1 MTVRNGVFIAG
12 RWSSGTGTEELVE
25 RSSIDDQLLGQVQSA
40 SEAQVDEAVQAAA
53 AAFPIWSATPR
64 AQRTAKLHEIAEALE
79 ARTDEFAELATR
91 EVGTTLSISKAVQ
104 VGLAVRVLR
113 STADAMDE
121 LSLSEEDENFVV
133 EREPIGVV
141 AAITPWNFPLH
152 QIVAKLAPA
161 LAAGCTIVVKPAEQ
175 TSLSSIAL
183 FELIDGV
190 GLPPGTVNLVCG
202 TGPIVGEALVR
213 HPLVNMVSFTG
224 STRAGKRVGELAI
237 NDVKKI
243 ALELGGKSATVLL
256 DDAELDR
263 AVPSSLSNCY
273 LNSGQVCSAL
283 TRLIVMRSQ
292 LPRVEE
298 LLLKAAERFVPGD
311 PMESSTRLG
320 PLVSAVQRDRVIEYI
335 EIGIAEG
342 ARVLVGGPQRP
353 EGSGY
358 FVTPTVFTD
367 VTANMRIAQE
377 EIFGPVLVVIPVESE
392 EEALA
397 AANNSAF
404 GLAGAVWSADRDRAV
419 AFARK
424 IRTGQVA
431 INGGAFNAR
440 APFGGYKMSGNGR
453 ELGKYGLEEY
463 FEYKALVY

>member
-12 RWSSGTGTEELVE
+12 TWRTGLGSEELVE
-25 RSSIDDQLLGQVQSA
+25 RSSIDDQPLGQVQSA
-40 SEAQVDEAVQAAA
+40 SPEQVDEAVRAAA

-64 AQRTAKLHEIAEALE
+64 AERTAKLHDIAEALE
-79 ARTDEFAELATR
+79 ARTDEFAELASR

-141 AAITPWNFPLH
+141 GAITPWNFPFH

-161 LAAGCTIVVKPAEQ
+161 LAAGCTIVVKPAEL
-175 TSLSSIAL
+175 TSLSAIAL
-183 FELIDGV
+183 FEVIEAV
-190 GLPPGTVNLVCG
+190 GLPPGTANLVCG
-202 TGPIVGEALVR
+202 PGPIVGEALVG

-224 STRAGKRVGELAI
+224 STRAGKRIGEIAI
-237 NDVKKI
+237 NDVKKV

-256 DDAELDR
+256 DDAELER
-263 AVPSSLSNCY
+263 AVPASLSNCY

-311 PMESSTRLG
+311 PLEGSTRLG
-320 PLVSAVQRDRVIEYI
+320 PLVSAAQRDRVIEYI

-353 EGSGY
+353 DGAGY

-367 VTANMRIAQE
+367 VTVDMRIAQE
-377 EIFGPVLVVIPVESE
+377 EIFGPVLVVIPVDSE
-392 EEALA
+392 EQALA
-397 AANNSAF
+397 AANNSAY
-404 GLAGAVWSADRDRAV
+404 GLAGAVWSSDRDRAV
-419 AFARK
+419 AFARR
-424 IRTGQVA
+424 IRTGQVE
-431 INGGAFNAR
+431 INGGAFNPM
-440 APFGGYKMSGNGR
+440 APFGGYKQSGHGR
-453 ELGKYGLEEY
+453 ELGRYGLEE
-463 FEYKALVY
+463 FLVVKSLQL

>member
-1 MTVRNGVFIAG
+1 VFIAG
-12 RWSSGTGTEELVE
+12 VWSQGEGVDELVE
-25 RSSIDDQLLGQVQSA
+25 RSSVDDQVIGQVQAA
-40 SEAQVDEAVQAAA
+40 SQAQVDAAVQAAA

-64 AQRTAKLHEIAEALE
+64 AERTAKLYEIAEALE
-79 ARTDEFAELATR
+79 ARTDEFAELVSR

-133 EREPIGVV
+133 EREPVGVV

-161 LAAGCTIVVKPAEQ
+161 LAAGCTIVVKPAEV

-190 GLPPGTVNLVCG
+190 GLPAGTANLVCG
-202 TGPIVGEALVR
+202 TGPVVGEALVS

-224 STRAGKRVGELAI
+224 STRAGKRIGELAL
-237 NDVKKI
+237 NDVKKV

-256 DDAELDR
+256 EDAELDR

-298 LLLKAAERFVPGD
+298 LLVKAAERFVPGD
-311 PMESSTRLG
+311 PLESSTRLG
-320 PLVSAVQRDRVIEYI
+320 PLVSAGQRDRVIEYI

-367 VTANMRIAQE
+367 VTPDMRIAQE
-377 EIFGPVLVVIPVESE
+377 EIFGPVLVVIPVDSE

-397 AANNSAF
+397 AANNSAY

-463 FEYKALVY
+463 FEYKALIY

>member
-12 RWSSGTGTEELVE
+12 AWSQGAGVEELIE

-40 SEAQVDEAVQAAA
+40 SLEQVDLAVRAAA
-53 AAFPIWSATPR
+53 DALPIWSAVPR
-64 AQRTAKLHEIAEALE
+64 AERTAKLHQIADALE

-113 STADAMDE
+113 STADAMDA

-152 QIVAKLAPA
+152 QVVAKMAPA
-161 LAAGCTIVVKPAEQ
+161 LAAGCTIVVKPAEL
-175 TSLSSIAL
+175 TSLSTIAL

-190 GLPPGTVNLVCG
+190 GLPAGAVNLVCG

-224 STRAGKRVGELAI
+224 STRAGRRIGELAI

-243 ALELGGKSATVLL
+243 SLELGGKSATVLL
-256 DDAELDR
+256 DDADLDR
-263 AVPSSLSNCY
+263 AVPSSLNNCY

-292 LPRVEE
+292 LPKVEE
-298 LLLKAAERFVPGD
+298 LLAKAAERFVPGD
-311 PMESSTRLG
+311 PLEGSTRLG

-353 EGSGY
+353 DSAGY
-358 FVTPTVFTD
+358 FVTATVFSD
-367 VTANMRIAQE
+367 VTPDMRIAQE
-377 EIFGPVLVVIPVESE
+377 EIFGPVLVVIPVDSE

-397 AANNSAF
+397 AANNSAY

-419 AFARK
+419 AFARRM
-424 IRTGQVA
+424 RTGQVA

-440 APFGGYKMSGNGR
+440 APFGGFKMSGIGR

>member
-12 RWSSGTGTEELVE
+12 TWSQGNGSEEIIE
-25 RSSIDDQLLGQVQSA
+25 RSSIDDELLGQVQSA
-40 SEAQVDEAVQAAA
+40 SVEQVDQAVRAAA
-53 AAFPIWSATPR
+53 DAFPIWSAVPR
-64 AQRTAKLHEIAEALE
+64 AERTAKLHEIADALE

-133 EREPIGVV
+133 EREPIGGV

-161 LAAGCTIVVKPAEQ
+161 LAAGCTIVVKPAEL

-183 FELIDGV
+183 FELIEGV
-190 GLPPGTVNLVCG
+190 GLPAGTVNLVCG
-202 TGPIVGEALVR
+202 TGPVAGEALVR

-224 STRAGKRVGELAI
+224 STRTGKRIGELAI

-243 ALELGGKSATVLL
+243 SLELGGKSATVLL
-256 DDAELDR
+256 DDADLDR

-292 LPRVEE
+292 LPKVEE
-298 LLLKAAERFVPGD
+298 LLAKAAERFVPGD
-311 PMESSTRLG
+311 PLEGSTRLG

-353 EGSGY
+353 EGAGY

-367 VTANMRIAQE
+367 VTADMRIAQE
-377 EIFGPVLVVIPVESE
+377 EIFGPVLVVIPVDSE

-397 AANNSAF
+397 AANNSAY

-419 AFARK
+419 AFARR

>member
-12 RWSSGTGTEELVE
+12 TWSPGAGEVELVE
-25 RSSIDDQLLGQVQSA
+25 RSSADDQVLGSVQSA
-40 SEAQVDEAVQAAA
+40 SEGQVDAAVRAAA

-64 AQRTAKLHEIAEALE
+64 AERTAKLQEIADALE
-79 ARTDEFAELATR
+79 ARTDEFAELASR

-113 STADAMDE
+113 TTADAMDA
-121 LSLSEEDENFVV
+121 LPLSEEDENFVV

-161 LAAGCTIVVKPAEQ
+161 LAAGCTIVVKPAEL

-190 GLPPGTVNLVCG
+190 GLPPGTANLVCG

-213 HPLVNMVSFTG
+213 HPMVAMVSFTG
-224 STRAGKRVGELAI
+224 STRAGKRIGELAI
-237 NDVKKI
+237 HAVNKVS
-243 ALELGGKSATVLL
+243 LELGGKSPPVLL
-256 DDAELDR
+256 DDAAFDR
-263 AVPSSLSNCY
+263 AVPASLSNCY

-283 TRLIVMRSQ
+283 TRLIVPRSE
-292 LPRVEE
+292 LARVEE
-298 LLLKAAERFVPGD
+298 LLIKAAERFVPGD
-311 PMESSTRLG
+311 PLESSTRLG

-353 EGSGY
+353 EGAGY

-367 VTANMRIAQE
+367 VTPDMRIAQE
-377 EIFGPVLVVIPVESE
+377 EIFGPVLVVIPVDNED
-392 EEALA
+392 EALA
-397 AANNSAF
+397 AANNSAY
-404 GLAGAVWSADRDRAV
+404 GLAGAVWSADRDRAA

>member
-1 MTVRNGVFIAG
+1 MTVRDGVFIAG
-12 RWSSGTGTEELVE
+12 TWSQGAGADAIVE
-25 RSSIDDQLLGQVQSA
+25 RSSIDDQPIGQVQSA
-40 SEAQVDEAVQAAA
+40 SEAQVDQAVAAAA

-64 AQRTAKLHEIAEALE
+64 AERTAKLHEIAEALE
-79 ARTDEFAELATR
+79 ARTDEFAELITR

-121 LSLSEEDENFVV
+121 FSLSEEDENFVV

-141 AAITPWNFPLH
+141 VAITPWNFPLH

-161 LAAGCTIVVKPAEQ
+161 LAAGCTIVVKPAEL
-175 TSLSSIAL
+175 TSLSAVAL
-183 FELIDGV
+183 FELIEAV
-190 GLPPGTVNLVCG
+190 GLPAGTANLVCG
-202 TGPIVGEALVR
+202 TGPVVGEALVR
-213 HPLVNMVSFTG
+213 HPMVDMVSFTG
-224 STRAGKRVGELAI
+224 STGAGKRIGELAV
-237 NDVKKI
+237 NDVKKVS
-243 ALELGGKSATVLL
+243 LELGGKSATVLL
-256 DDAELDR
+256 DDADLDR

-311 PMESSTRLG
+311 PLESSTRLG
-320 PLVSAVQRDRVIEYI
+320 PLVSAVQRDRVIGYI
-335 EIGIAEG
+335 EVGIAEG

-353 EGSGY
+353 PGEGY

-367 VTANMRIAQE
+367 VTGDMRIAQE
-377 EIFGPVLVVIPVESE
+377 EIFGPVLVVIPVDSE
-392 EEALA
+392 QEALA
-397 AANNSAF
+397 AANNSAY
-404 GLAGAVWSADRDRAV
+404 GLAGAVWSADRERAA

>member
-1 MTVRNGVFIAG
+1 MTMRNGVFIGGTWSQGAG
-12 RWSSGTGTEELVE
+12 ADELVE
-25 RSSIDDQLLGQVQSA
+25 RSSIDDQVIGSVQSA
-40 SEAQVDEAVQAAA
+40 SVEQAEQAVLAAA

-64 AQRTAKLHEIAEALE
+64 AERTAKLHEIAQALE
-79 ARTDEFAELATR
+79 DRTDEFAELATR

-133 EREPIGVV
+133 EREPVGVV
-141 AAITPWNFPLH
+141 VAITPWNFPLH
-152 QIVAKLAPA
+152 QIVAKMAPA
-161 LAAGCTIVVKPAEQ
+161 LAAGCTVVVKPAEL
-175 TSLSSIAL
+175 TSLSAIAL
-183 FELIDGV
+183 FELIEGV
-190 GLPPGTVNLVCG
+190 GLPAGTVNLVCG
-202 TGPIVGEALVR
+202 AGRVVGEALVR
-213 HPLVNMVSFTG
+213 HPLVDMVSFTG
-224 STRAGKRVGELAI
+224 STRAGQRIGELAS

-263 AVPSSLSNCY
+263 AVPASLSNCY

-311 PMESSTRLG
+311 PLESSTRLG
-320 PLVSAVQRDRVIEYI
+320 PLVSEAQRDRVIEYI
-335 EIGIAEG
+335 EIGISEG

-353 EGSGY
+353 ELAGY
-358 FVTPTVFTD
+358 FVAATVFTD
-367 VTANMRIAQE
+367 VTPDMRIAQE
-377 EIFGPVLVVIPVESE
+377 EIFGPVLVVIPVDSE
-392 EEALA
+392 EEALL
-397 AANNSAF
+397 AANNSAY

-453 ELGKYGLEEY
+453 ELGKYGLDEY

>member
-1 MTVRNGVFIAG
+1 MTMRDGVFIAG
-12 RWSSGTGTEELVE
+12 AWSQGAGSAELVE
-25 RSSIDDQLLGQVQSA
+25 RSSIDDQVIGSVQSA
-40 SEAQVDEAVQAAA
+40 SEAQVDAAVLAAA
-53 AAFPIWSATPR
+53 AAFPVWSATPR
-64 AQRTAKLHEIAEALE
+64 AERTAKLHEIAEALE

-141 AAITPWNFPLH
+141 VAITPWNFPLH

-161 LAAGCTIVVKPAEQ
+161 LAAGCTIVVKPAEL
-175 TSLSSIAL
+175 TSLSAIAL

-190 GLPPGTVNLVCG
+190 GLPAGTVNLVCG
-202 TGPIVGEALVR
+202 PGSVVGEALVR

-224 STRAGKRVGELAI
+224 STLAGKRVGELAI
-237 NDVKKI
+237 NDVKKV
-243 ALELGGKSATVLL
+243 ALELGGKSASVLL
-256 DDAELDR
+256 EDADLDR

-311 PMESSTRLG
+311 PLESSTRLG
-320 PLVSAVQRDRVIEYI
+320 PLVSADQRDRVIEYI

-342 ARVLVGGPQRP
+342 ARVLVGGPQQP
-353 EGSGY
+353 ELPGY

-367 VTANMRIAQE
+367 VDVDMRIAQE
-377 EIFGPVLVVIPVESE
+377 EIFGPVLVVIPVDSE

-397 AANNSAF
+397 AANKSAY

-424 IRTGQVA
+424 FRTGQVA

-453 ELGKYGLEEY
+453 ELGKYGLDEY

>member
-1 MTVRNGVFIAG
+1 LTLRDGVFIAG
-12 RWSSGTGTEELVE
+12 RWSAGQGDLEMVELGSFDE
-25 RSSIDDQLLGQVQSA
+25 QPIGSVQSA
-40 SEAQVDEAVQAAA
+40 SVEQVDLAVRAAA
-53 AAFPIWSATPR
+53 QAFPVWSATPR
-64 AQRTAKLHEIAEALE
+64 GERTAKLHEIADALE
-79 ARTDEFAELATR
+79 ARTDEFAALATR
-91 EVGTTLSISKAVQ
+91 EVGTTLAISKGVQ

-113 STADAMDE
+113 STADAMDG
-121 LSLSEEDENFVV
+121 LALTEEDENFVV

-161 LAAGCTIVVKPAEQ
+161 LAAGCTIVVKPAEL
-175 TSLSSIAL
+175 TSLSAIAL
-183 FELIDGV
+183 FDLIDGV
-190 GLPPGTVNLVCG
+190 GLPAGTVNLVCG
-202 TGPIVGEALVR
+202 EGPVIGEALVR
-213 HPLVNMVSFTG
+213 HPLVDMVSFTG
-224 STRAGKRVGELAI
+224 STRAGTRIGELAI
-237 NDVKKI
+237 NDVKRI
-243 ALELGGKSATVLL
+243 SLELGGKSATVLL
-256 DDAELDR
+256 DDAELER

-283 TRLIVMRSQ
+283 TRLIVMRPQ
-292 LPRVEE
+292 LELVEQ
-298 LLLKAAERFVPGD
+298 LLTKAAERFVPGD
-311 PMESSTRLG
+311 PAESSTRLG
-320 PLVSAVQRDRVIEYI
+320 PLVSGAQRDRVIEYI

-353 EGSGY
+353 AGSGY

-367 VTANMRIAQE
+367 VTPGMRIAQE
-377 EIFGPVLVVIPVESE
+377 EIFGPVLVVIAVDSE

-397 AANNSAF
+397 AANDSAF

-419 AFARK
+419 AFARRM
-424 IRTGQVA
+424 RTGQVA

-440 APFGGYKMSGNGR
+440 APFGGFKKSGNGR

>member
-1 MTVRNGVFIAG
+1 MTVRNGVFI
-12 RWSSGTGTEELVE
+12 SGTWRQGTGAEELVE

-40 SEAQVDEAVQAAA
+40 SEAQVDEAVQAAS

-64 AQRTAKLHEIAEALE
+64 AERTAKLHEIAEALE

-141 AAITPWNFPLH
+141 AAITPWNFPFH

-161 LAAGCTIVVKPAEQ
+161 LAAGCTVIVKPAEQ
-175 TSLSSIAL
+175 TSLSAIAF
-183 FELIDGV
+183 FELIEGV
-190 GLPPGTVNLVCG
+190 GLPFGTVNLVCG

-224 STRAGKRVGELAI
+224 STLAGKRVGELAI
-237 NDVKKI
+237 NGVKKVS
-243 ALELGGKSATVLL
+243 LELGGKSATVLL

-311 PMESSTRLG
+311 PLESSTRLG

-353 EGSGY
+353 EGAGY

-367 VTANMRIAQE
+367 VTADMRIAQE
-377 EIFGPVLVVIPVESE
+377 EIFGPVLVVIPVDSE

>member
-1 MTVRNGVFIAG
+1 MRDGVFIAG
-12 RWSSGTGTEELVE
+12 AWSTGAGADELTE
-25 RSSIDDQLLGQVQSA
+25 RSSTDDQVIGSVQAA
-40 SEAQVDEAVQAAA
+40 SVDQADRAVEAAA
-53 AAFPIWSATPR
+53 AAFPEWSATPR
-64 AQRTAKLHEIAEALE
+64 AERTAKLHEIADALE
-79 ARTDEFAELATR
+79 ARTDEFAELMSR

-141 AAITPWNFPLH
+141 VAITPWNFPLH

-161 LAAGCTIVVKPAEQ
+161 LASGCTVVVKPAEL
-175 TSLSSIAL
+175 TSLSAIAF
-183 FELIDGV
+183 FELIDV
-190 GLPPGTVNLVCG
+190 AGLPAGTANLVCG
-202 TGPIVGEALVR
+202 VGPVVGEALVR

-224 STRAGKRVGELAI
+224 STAAGKRVGELAI
-237 NDVKKI
+237 NGVKKL

-256 DDAELDR
+256 EDAELDR

-283 TRLIVMRSQ
+283 TRLIVMRSH

-298 LLLKAAERFVPGD
+298 LLIKAAQRFVPGD
-311 PMESSTRLG
+311 PLDSSTRLG

-335 EIGIAEG
+335 NIGIAEG
-342 ARVLVGGPQRP
+342 ARVLVGGPARP

-358 FVTPTVFTD
+358 FVTPTIFTD
-367 VTANMRIAQE
+367 VAADMRIAQE
-377 EIFGPVLVVIPVESE
+377 EIFGPVLVVIPVDSE
-392 EEALA
+392 VEALA
-397 AANNSAF
+397 VANNSAY
-404 GLAGAVWSADRDRAV
+404 GLAGAVWSADRDHAV

-453 ELGKYGLEEY
+453 ELGKYGLEEF

>member
-1 MTVRNGVFIAG
+1 MRNGVFIAG

-243 ALELGGKSATVLL
+243 ALE
-256 DDAELDR
+256 
-263 AVPSSLSNCY
+263 
-273 LNSGQVCSAL
+273 
-283 TRLIVMRSQ
+283 
-292 LPRVEE
+292 
-298 LLLKAAERFVPGD
+298 
-311 PMESSTRLG
+311 
-320 PLVSAVQRDRVIEYI
+320 
-335 EIGIAEG
+335 
-342 ARVLVGGPQRP
+342 
-353 EGSGY
+353 
-358 FVTPTVFTD
+358 
-367 VTANMRIAQE
+367 
-377 EIFGPVLVVIPVESE
+377 
-392 EEALA
+392 
-397 AANNSAF
+397 
-404 GLAGAVWSADRDRAV
+404 
-419 AFARK
+419 
-424 IRTGQVA
+424 
-431 INGGAFNAR
+431 
-440 APFGGYKMSGNGR
+440 
-453 ELGKYGLEEY
+453 
-463 FEYKALVY
+463 

>member
-12 RWSSGTGTEELVE
+12 AWSQGTGAEELVE
-25 RSSIDDQLLGQVQSA
+25 RSSIDDQLLGQVQAA
-40 SEAQVDEAVQAAA
+40 SLDQVDQAVRAAA
-53 AAFPIWSATPR
+53 AAFPAWSATPR
-64 AQRTAKLHEIAEALE
+64 AERTAKLHEIAEALE

-152 QIVAKLAPA
+152 QLVAKMAPA
-161 LAAGCTIVVKPAEQ
+161 LAAGCTIVVKPAEL

-202 TGPIVGEALVR
+202 TGPIVGEALVS

-224 STRAGKRVGELAI
+224 STRAGKRIGELAI
-237 NDVKKI
+237 NDVKKVS
-243 ALELGGKSATVLL
+243 LELGGKSATVLL
-256 DDAELDR
+256 EDAELDR
-263 AVPSSLSNCY
+263 AVPSSLSNCF

-311 PMESSTRLG
+311 PLESSTRLG

-353 EGSGY
+353 EGAGY

-367 VTANMRIAQE
+367 VTPDMRIAQE
-377 EIFGPVLVVIPVESE
+377 EIFGPVLVVIPVDSE
-392 EEALA
+392 EEALV
-397 AANNSAF
+397 AANNSAY

-419 AFARK
+419 AFARR

>member
-1 MTVRNGVFIAG
+1 MTVRDGVFIAG
-12 RWSSGTGTEELVE
+12 SWSQGAGADEIVE
-25 RSSIDDQLLGQVQSA
+25 RSSIDDQPIGQVQSA
-40 SEAQVDEAVQAAA
+40 SEAQADQAVAAAA

-64 AQRTAKLHEIAEALE
+64 AERTAKLHEIAEALE
-79 ARTDEFAELATR
+79 ARTDEFAALVTR

-141 AAITPWNFPLH
+141 TAITPWNFPLH

-161 LAAGCTIVVKPAEQ
+161 LAAGCTIVVKPAEL
-175 TSLSSIAL
+175 TSLSAIAL
-183 FELIDGV
+183 FELIDAV
-190 GLPPGTVNLVCG
+190 GLPAGTANLVCG
-202 TGPIVGEALVR
+202 SGPVVGEALVR
-213 HPLVNMVSFTG
+213 HPMVDMVSFTG
-224 STRAGKRVGELAI
+224 STRAGKRVGELAS

-243 ALELGGKSATVLL
+243 SLELGGKSATVLL
-256 DDAELDR
+256 EDADLDR

-311 PMESSTRLG
+311 PLESSTRLG
-320 PLVSAVQRDRVIEYI
+320 PLVSAVQRDRVVEYI

-342 ARVLVGGPQRP
+342 ARVLIGGPQRP
-353 EGSGY
+353 QGAGY

-367 VTANMRIAQE
+367 VTADMRIAQE
-377 EIFGPVLVVIPVESE
+377 EIFGPVLVVIPVDSE
-392 EEALA
+392 QEALA
-397 AANNSAF
+397 AANNSAY